1 MAKEINV
8 HITTETDKQKVDEYG
23 AAFDSAGKKV
33 SEAGG
38 HAEGATWKMNLLGNA
53 VGSITGFLTGL
64 VSIAGLWAFFQ
75 KWLGYIKAISE
86 AQKELVESTKSL
98 DQAAKSLASQADVM
112 GAPGGVEAAREQIL
126 QIQTAGKLGSFEAAE
141 GVAVSAHAAFGTSG
155 QLLTPEQLAIA
166 GSVAGFAQREDVS
179 TSSLGN
185 IFKLLG
191 AMGVKTE
198 QEAQRRLEQL
208 STAQQASG
216 VGDFDAFMPVAIKSI
231 MPALSAGASPE
242 MAMAQLASA
251 LRVLKPSERFYS
263 VTDQTS
269 AMLLQPGVVKA
280 IGGGFE
286 NLPYDQQITAF
297 GQWVAGSSKQQL
309 MDAGISPEQVGQLKT
324 IYSPVQLPRIQES
337 QELFMRTTDQQFRD
351 KAAVWSQAT
360 QGKIEAWKAEAERAA
375 ATATPEER
383 IGDAIIEAG
392 KAKWKRIKGDRGE
405 TMTRLEDE
413 EISYETVWEPLWKRY
428 EALQRDI
435 DEGRLPEDKQEE
447 IDKMGMSI
455 FRMKPRLAAMSS
467 AKVGR
472 ANTMLESLEKQAGIT
487 INNYNYNSGPV
498 FARPGVD
505 PTPRV
510 SRGDIEN

>member
-23 AAFDSAGKKV
+23 NAIDSAGKKV

-38 HAEGATWKMNLLGNA
+38 HAEGASGKMNLLGNA
-53 VGSITGFLTGL
+53 VNSLKSYLLGFIGI
-64 VSIAGLWAFFQ
+64 SGLWSFFQ
-75 KWLGYIKAISE
+75 KWLDYIDKISE

-98 DQAAKSLASQADVM
+98 DQAAKSLANQADVQ
-112 GAPGGVEAAREQIL
+112 GVPGGVEAARKQIL
-126 QIQTAGKLGSFEAAE
+126 QIQTAGNLGSFEAAE

-166 GSVAGFAQREDVS
+166 GSVAGFTQRGDVS

-208 STAQQASG
+208 STAQQISG

-251 LRVLKPSERFYS
+251 LRVLKPSERFAS

-269 AMLLQPGVVKA
+269 AMLLQPGVAKA
-280 IGGGFE
+280 IGGGFAD
-286 NLPYDQQITAF
+286 LPYDQQITAF

-324 IYSPVQLPRIQES
+324 IYSPAQLPRIQES
-337 QELFMRTTDQQFRD
+337 QERFMRTTEAQFQA
-351 KAAVWSQAT
+351 KADVWNKTTPGQVEA
-360 QGKIEAWKAEAERAA
+360 IEAEAVRAR
-375 ATATPEER
+375 ATATPEEQKGQAL
-383 IGDAIIEAG
+383 IDAGEAE
-392 KAKWKRIKGDRGE
+392 WKRIKGDRGG

-413 EISYETVWEPLWKRY
+413 EISYETVWEPLWQRY
-428 EALQRDI
+428 EALRRDI
-435 DEGRLPEDKQEE
+435 AEGRLPEDKQEE

-455 FRMKPRLAAMSS
+455 FSMKPRLAAMSP

-472 ANTMLESLEKQAGIT
+472 ANAMLEPLENQAGIT
-487 INNYNYNSGPV
+487 INYHNEMI

-510 SRGDIEN
+510 SRSDIEN